1 MDQRE
6 ALLFRGSPSRVSAVL
21 ELSHPLAPAITCRAV
36 LPETGALPLHIRSLR
51 SAAPAVST
59 LSFRLP
65 NSTPPGSYRGNIE
78 LGEERVPIVVE
89 VEPRA
94 SLRFL
99 RSRLAFREEP
109 GARTTAELMVCNR
122 GNVGVVVP
130 EEDKFCIFADDG
142 LVQAMYSGLVEEDGD
157 GKQRLDRIMD
167 ELAKAHG
174 GLVRVRVIKGA
185 GPVTPEEVR
194 KLSVE
199 FHFSHRLTGGH
210 TYRGSWSVSG
220 ASLEVQIEVI
230 GESDGKESGR

>member
-1 MDQRE
+1 MDRRE
-6 ALLFRGSPSRVSAVL
+6 TLHFRGSPSRVSAVL
-21 ELSHPLAPAITCRAV
+21 ELSQPLAPAITCRAV
-36 LPETGALPLHIRSLR
+36 LPETGALPVNIRSLR

-65 NSTPPGSYRGNIE
+65 NSTPPGSYRGDVE
-78 LGEERVPIVVE
+78 LGEERVPMVVE

-99 RSRLAFREEP
+99 CSRLVFREKP
-109 GARTTAELMVCNR
+109 GAHTTAELMLCNR
-122 GNVGVVVP
+122 GNVAVAVP

-142 LVQAMYSGLVEEDGD
+142 LAQAMYSGLVEEDGD

-185 GPVTPEEVR
+185 GPVAPDEVR

-199 FHFSHRLTGGH
+199 LHFSRRLNGGH
-210 TYRGSWSVSG
+210 MYRGTWSVSR
-220 ASLEVQIEVI
+220 ASLDVQIEVI